1 MSSILID
8 DNDFEFTKTT
18 VSAEAKW
25 ACLDELKEGKKSYE
39 TQVELHQNFRCF
51 NHKNV
56 KNNYY
61 LSPLLR
67 KEYTLII
74 V

>member
-25 ACLDELKEGKKSYE
+25 ACLDELKEGKKVLWNTGGTSP
-39 TQVELHQNFRCF
+39 EL
-51 NHKNV
+51 
-56 KNNYY
+56 
-61 LSPLLR
+61 
-67 KEYTLII
+67 
-74 V
+74 